1 MFRPRFFTLL
11 LAAAAAPLAAA
22 DTYTVDKNHSDA
34 SFQVRHLGSKVRGGF
49 TDFEGTIQADATK
62 PEMSSVVFKIK
73 TSSIDT
79 NQADRDKH
87 LQSPDFFDAAK
98 CPDITF
104 TSSKIT
110 PTGRDQYEV
119 AGTLNMHCVSKPIT
133 LPVSF
138 GGFVKDPWG
147 NERAIFE
154 VTTRLNR
161 KDFGINWN
169 KALDAGGF
177 VLADDVDITINLET
191 VKKKPEATA
200 PAK

>member
-1 MFRPRFFTLL
+1 MFPRPRLFALL
-11 LAAAAAPLAAA
+11 LAAATPLGAA

-73 TSSIDT
+73 SSSIDT
-79 NQADRDKH
+79 NNADRDKH

-110 PTGRDQYEV
+110 PAGKDKYEV
-119 AGTLNMHCVSKPIT
+119 AGTLNMHCVSKPVT

-147 NERAIFE
+147 NDRAIFE

-161 KDFGINWN
+161 KDYGINWN

-177 VLADDVDITINLET
+177 VLADDVDIMINLET
-191 VKKKPEATA
+191 VKKKPEAAAT
-200 PAK
+200 K